1 MKQNNQDIRKSIKDA
16 GLNMYHVAHT
26 YGLSDS
32 NFSRLLRF
40 ELSLDEKKEIL
51 VAIEQA
57 KEKFKGE

>member
-1 MKQNNQDIRKSIKDA
+1 MKRNNQDIRKAIKDA
-16 GLNMYHVAHT
+16 GLNMYHVAYT
-26 YGLSDS
+26 YNLSDS

-40 ELSLDEKKEIL
+40 ELNLEEKKAIL